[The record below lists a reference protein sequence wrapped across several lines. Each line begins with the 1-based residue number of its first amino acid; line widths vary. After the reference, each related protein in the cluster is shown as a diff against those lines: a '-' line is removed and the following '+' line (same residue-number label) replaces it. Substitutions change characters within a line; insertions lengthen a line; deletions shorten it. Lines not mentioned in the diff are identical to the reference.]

1 MDLPIKRKG
10 TYKLE
15 VHCHW
20 YLLFIRKF
28 VPEGWK
34 SQQEFGEPVDQGWW
48 VSTDHLLL
56 LQLFGLAVLL
66 QGDENFVSETFD
78 SRHRRWV
85 QVARVRVEQH
95 YCTQAPQ
102 LSYVLQH
109 TKNFLTLVSLSNQG

>member
-1 MDLPIKRKG
+1 MSSAFG
-10 TYKLE
+10 
-15 VHCHW
+15 
-20 YLLFIRKF
+20 IRKF

-66 QGDENFVSETFD
+66 QGDENFVSESFD
-78 SRHRRWV
+78 SRHRRRV

-102 LSYVLQH
+102 LSYVLQYIYKDSCEFGQPRL
-109 TKNFLTLVSLSNQG
+109 KNRLK